1 VLFDNI
7 IQFDARKDKKR
18 CCVWFYGPSNSGKS
32 KFLDLMSELLIAE
45 PYSKSYSGFIE
56 GQKVLAFKPQLLTM
70 NEASI
75 GSLMSKHEIAN
86 TKLMFEGRPFPVN

>member
-1 VLFDNI
+1 
-7 IQFDARKDKKR
+7 
-18 CCVWFYGPSNSGKS
+18 
-32 KFLDLMSELLIAE
+32 MSELLIAE
-45 PYSKSYSGFIE
+45 PYSKSHSGFIE

-86 TKLMFEGRPFPVN
+86 TKLMFEGRPFPVNQKGVPIEMDNGGVPILLTS